1 MNSDEAKYD
10 RVLDLLRKSR
20 PVLDSK
26 EEIEE
31 KVIRIITQ
39 KQDKKEISSGVL
51 DFLFGWVYVGWVR
64 TGLVA
69 ASVILIIAF
78 VYQQAVIIK
87 RINNLNR
94 QAIYIE
100 SQIITGRSLDSDAGY
115 FYRLA
120 GRKLQ
125 SGDKMIS
132 EKQVKQVIKSYNEL
146 EKKYKDLIKL
156 IEDDPELMK
165 YIEEK
170 LIENNKKKFK
180 L

>member
-69 ASVILIIAF
+69 ASVLLIIAF
-78 VYQQAVIIK
+78 VY
-87 RINNLNR
+87 
-94 QAIYIE
+94 
-100 SQIITGRSLDSDAGY
+100 
-115 FYRLA
+115 
-120 GRKLQ
+120 
-125 SGDKMIS
+125 
-132 EKQVKQVIKSYNEL
+132 
-146 EKKYKDLIKL
+146 
-156 IEDDPELMK
+156 
-165 YIEEK
+165 
-170 LIENNKKKFK
+170 
-180 L
+180 

>member
-1 MNSDEAKYD
+1 MNSDENKYG
-10 RVLDLLRKSR
+10 RVLDLLRKSK

-39 KQDKKEISSGVL
+39 KHDKKESFSGIL

-69 ASVILIIAF
+69 ASVILIFAF
-78 VYQQAVIIK
+78 IYQQSVIIK

-94 QAIYIE
+94 QAVYIE
-100 SQIITGRSLDSDAGY
+100 SQIITGSSIDPESGY

-120 GRKLQ
+120 GRKL
-125 SGDKMIS
+125 SSVDKTIS
-132 EKQVKQVIKSYNEL
+132 EKQMRQVIKSYNEL

-165 YIEEK
+165 YFEGK
-170 LIENNKKKFK
+170 LIENNKKKIK